1 VRVIYTAEAIA
12 RGGRTGTAETSD
24 GEGELKLNLV
34 KPKSMGGP
42 GAGGTNPEQLFAAGY
57 AACFISTMDFLAKQ
71 KKLSIG
77 TPEIRCAVDIGP
89 RDEAPG
95 YGLAVRMVVAIP
107 GIEKADAEALLELT
121 HQTCPYS
128 NAIRNN
134 VDVTL
139 SLAD

>member
-24 GEGELKLNLV
+24 DEGELKLNLV

-57 AACFISTMDFLAKQ
+57 AACFISTMDFLANQ

-77 TPEIRCAVDIGP
+77 TPEIRCSVDIGP

-95 YGLAVRMVVAIP
+95 YGLAIRMVVAIP